1 MALCF
6 LNPPVTHRLSVS
18 SILNLPS
25 SLSLDPVRSL
35 PFGPSSLSLQS
46 PLYTSLIFSLAL
58 FVISFHPLPPSDP
71 LSPSM
76 ILFFL
81 FHYPPLFLS
90 RSLLSSPP
98 LPPLPVAFPSL
109 FFSALSSVVQPAP
122 ALLSPVRSSG
132 GSSPR
137 ALPLSLEFLIVRNGH
152 LSPAFSSYAF
162 IPSPRPDTKKFSYPL
177 PLAHSPP
184 LLSFYHLSNVLSA
197 LYPCSTISLSLHPAS
212 PTLPPFLR
220 QSPFLSSL
228 PLPLSH
234 VVTVLYLFST
244 FLFFL
249 FSFCNPTPRLQDSI
263 PIFLFELFLYSC
275 LSSVSY
281 SFLLSHRIRI
291 M

>member
-1 MALCF
+1 
-6 LNPPVTHRLSVS
+6 
-18 SILNLPS
+18 
-25 SLSLDPVRSL
+25 
-35 PFGPSSLSLQS
+35 
-46 PLYTSLIFSLAL
+46 
-58 FVISFHPLPPSDP
+58 
-71 LSPSM
+71 M

-90 RSLLSSPP
+90 RSLLSSPLP

-122 ALLSPVRSSG
+122 ALLSPVPPSG

-197 LYPCSTISLSLHPAS
+197 LYPCSTISLSLSS
-212 PTLPPFLR
+212 PRLTH
-220 QSPFLSSL
+220 SSTLSSPIPFSL
-228 PLPLSH
+228 VSPSPSLARRYRTLS
-234 VVTVLYLFST
+234 LFY
-244 FLFFL
+244 FFILLFIL
-249 FSFCNPTPRLQDSI
+249 ILQPYTLQDSI

-281 SFLLSHRIRI
+281 SFLFSHHIRI